1 MRALWMVLPVML
13 MGCAGMP
20 APEPQGASLSADVLT
35 VKLSDGT
42 RCTADWRAA
51 GGQGQMDGCAVPL
64 SYSVA
69 EVANPNVLRQLWV
82 QLTEALGADGLA
94 HDQGA
99 RIFEGLADLL
109 AARHL
114 AQAGVARV
122 VGDDDDVAREE
133 GRVRAREVEQ
143 HAVPASDRDD
153 THGLDDRCGHGGN
166 QSALMLREVI
176 SFCQRLYSAAW

>member
-64 SYSVA
+64 TYSVA
-69 EVANPNVLRQLWV
+69 EVANPNILRQLWV

-94 HDQGA
+94 PPM
-99 RIFEGLADLL
+99 AD
-109 AARHL
+109 
-114 AQAGVARV
+114 V
-122 VGDDDDVAREE
+122 VLT
-133 GRVRAREVEQ
+133 
-143 HAVPASDRDD
+143 RDD
-153 THGLDDRCGHGGN
+153 GRTWRYV
-166 QSALMLREVI
+166 SPPPVK
-176 SFCQRLYSAAW
+176 